1 MVVIWDT
8 MCSRRLL
15 KLRDPSLLA
24 LSVKSIE
31 GIFEIICTSSGSG
44 AGVAAAEGLDND
56 NLSATPRAA
65 VEAEADLPGEEN
77 TCNGMGE
84 RSERTLLV
92 TLLAVLLGPVLWLL
106 LSKLPRR
113 SLRGDK

>member
-1 MVVIWDT
+1 

-31 GIFEIICTSSGSG
+31 GTLEIICTSSGSG
-44 AGVAAAEGLDND
+44 AGAAAAAVGLDND
-56 NLSATPRAA
+56 NRSATPRAA
-65 VEAEADLPGEEN
+65 VETEADLLGEEN
-77 TCNGMGE
+77 TCNGIGE

-92 TLLAVLLGPVLWLL
+92 TLLAELLGPVLWLL